1 MLLGLIYIYLNK
13 KLLDFHHLWF
23 SIQLIHFLFIVNIF
37 LINPQ
42 PQFKKIGLGCSRF
55 AHRYLGNRFCFF
67 FVWLL
72 RCFSSPACVVLIL

>member
-1 MLLGLIYIYLNK
+1 MFIK

-42 PQFKKIGLGCSRF
+42 PQFKINWFGLFPFRSPL
-55 AHRYLGNRFCFF
+55 LGESLLLFF
-67 FVWLL
+67 RLVTKMFQFTSL
-72 RCFSSPACVVLIL
+72 RRSNLMN